1 MKVLIADDSKSM
13 RQMLQGTLEEVGYEV
28 IVTENGQQA
37 WETLREGNVRLAI
50 LDWMMPHMDGLEVCR
65 KLQQENVLSM
75 IHIILLTSR
84 EGTEN
89 VVAALQAGA
98 SDYICKPFHPDELL
112 ARLKAGERIVNMQM
126 QLSHMQKMDAIGRLA
141 AGIAHEINTPLQYI
155 GTNMRFIQDSFS
167 DMVKF
172 KSFVPVSQAGDT
184 NNTENTF
191 MQEEESS
198 LKYLSEEVPRAIH
211 DSLDGLERI
220 AKIVGAMKEFSS
232 PGVQKKDIDISK
244 AIDNTIAFSRNEWKN
259 IAEIETQYDPG
270 MPLVSCFPSDFKL
283 VILNIIVN
291 AAQAVADAMKAKNE
305 GKGKISISTHRN
317 DEWAEIRISDTGTGI
332 PDEIRNKI
340 YDPFF
345 TTKDVG
351 KGTGMGLAISHSI
364 VVEKHGGTITFDT
377 EAGKG
382 TTFIIRLPIG
392 SHASC

>member
-37 WETLREGNVRLAI
+37 WETLREGNVRLVI

-65 KLQQENVLSM
+65 KLQKENVLSL

-84 EGTEN
+84 DGTEN
-89 VVAALQAGA
+89 VIAALQAGA

-112 ARLKAGERIVNMQM
+112 ARLKAGERIVNMQV
-126 QLSHMQKMDAIGRLA
+126 QLSHMQKMDAIGHLA

-155 GTNMRFIQDSFS
+155 GTNIKFIQESLE
-167 DMVKF
+167 DMIKF
-172 KSFVPVSQAGDT
+172 KSLVPALRAGEKDT
-184 NNTENTF
+184 KEYTLA
-191 MQEEESS
+191 QEED
-198 LKYLSEEVPRAIH
+198 LRLQYLSEEIPRAIH
-211 DSLDGLERI
+211 DSLDGLEHI

-232 PGVQKKDIDISK
+232 PGVQKKVIDISK
-244 AIDNTIAFSRNEWKN
+244 AIDNTIVVSRNEWKN
-259 IAEIETQYDPG
+259 VAEIETRYDPG
-270 MPLVSCFPSDFKL
+270 LPMVSCFPADFKL

-291 AAQAVADAMKAKNE
+291 AAQAIAEVVNSKNE
-305 GKGKISISTHRN
+305 GKGKICISTHHN
-317 DEWAEIRISDTGTGI
+317 DDWAEIHIGDTGFGI
-332 PDEIRNKI
+332 PDDIKNMVF
-340 YDPFF
+340 DPFF
-345 TTKDVG
+345 TTKEVG

-377 EAGKG
+377 ETGKG

-392 SHASC
+392 NPAS